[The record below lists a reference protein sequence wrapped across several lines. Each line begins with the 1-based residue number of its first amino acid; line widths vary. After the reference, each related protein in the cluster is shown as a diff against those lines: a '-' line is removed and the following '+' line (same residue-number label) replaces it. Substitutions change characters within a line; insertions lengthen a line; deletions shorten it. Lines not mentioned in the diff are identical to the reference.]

1 MSQQINL
8 FNPMFRKRG
17 FSWTSAD
24 AMLYG
29 VGIAF
34 VLSGLC
40 VAYNNFRLS
49 SVQREAQAVE
59 QEYQAVTTQRDALV
73 AAQSQRQSDTQLSG
87 EISRLEGQLTMR
99 QQIIGTLQS
108 GAVGTTTGF
117 SEYMRAFSRQTIG
130 GLWLTGFDIAT
141 EGDQLALHGRTLSP
155 DLLPHYLQRLN
166 QEQVMHGRQFAA
178 LAIQRPAAATPAAP
192 APTSAESLVAAA
204 APANATTSV
213 PATAEPI
220 TSTPRYLEFTISTSD
235 SAPVATEP
243 AR

>member
-29 VGIAF
+29 VGIALA
-34 VLSGLC
+34 LSAIC
-40 VAYNNFRLS
+40 AVYNNFRLR
-49 SVQREAQAVE
+49 SVQTEAQSVE

-73 AAQSQRQSDTQLSG
+73 AAQAQRQPDTKLATEIGEREAQLA
-87 EISRLEGQLTMR
+87 MR
-99 QQIIGTLQS
+99 QEILTTLKS
-108 GAVGTTTGF
+108 GAVGTTSGF

-141 EGDQLALHGRTLSP
+141 DGNQLALQGRTLSP
-155 DLLPHYLQRLN
+155 DLLPNYLQRLN

-178 LAIQRPAAATPAAP
+178 LQIQRPAPVPATDTPP
-192 APTSAESLVAAA
+192 AAA
-204 APANATTSV
+204 AENAAQSMPV
-213 PATAEPI
+213 AAQAV
-220 TSTPRYLEFTISTSD
+220 TPHYLEFTISTATD
-235 SAPVATEP
+235 KPATTTGAAP
-243 AR
+243 